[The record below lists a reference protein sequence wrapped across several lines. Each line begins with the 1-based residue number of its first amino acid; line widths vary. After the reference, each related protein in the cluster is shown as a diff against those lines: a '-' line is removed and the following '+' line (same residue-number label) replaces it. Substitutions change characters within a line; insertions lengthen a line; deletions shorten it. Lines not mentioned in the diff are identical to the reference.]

1 LAKYKIAIRIS
12 GSRCGVSVSPDGS
25 EVDYPGRN
33 RGTSGAGRAL
43 RRANGGV
50 LEFGAQCRARR

>member
-1 LAKYKIAIRIS
+1 
-12 GSRCGVSVSPDGS
+12 VSVSPDGS
-25 EVDYPGRN
+25 EVDYPRRN
-33 RGTSGAGRAL
+33 RGTSGGGRAL